1 MANKFREKLAE
12 RRSRKGYDQ
21 IARNNRLL
29 QLLRDIPDHRKGQ
42 GKLHKLENILFLS
55 VLAQLMGAV
64 NYKEIWVWITK
75 YIQNEKIKKL
85 LGVEFIRTPSR
96 SAVAEI
102 LAEVNYLELERV
114 FRIWIN
120 ELVDTSNS
128 PQLAVDGKV
137 MNGSSVNAKQS
148 TQVLNAVLID
158 SGIILA
164 HKKIADKS
172 NEVPALRELIDE
184 LDDSFIYSFDAM
196 NCKVNPTKFQQL
208 TK

>member
-1 MANKFREKLAE
+1 MANRFREKLAE
-12 RRSRKGYDQ
+12 KRSKKGYEK
-21 IARNNRLL
+21 IAKRNRLL
-29 QLLRDIPDHRKGQ
+29 QLLGEIPDHRKGQ
-42 GKLHKLENILFLS
+42 GKLHRLDHILFLS
-55 VLAQLMGAV
+55 VIAQLMGAI
-64 NYKEIWVWITK
+64 NYKEIWVWIK
-75 YIQNEKIKKL
+75 NHIQDERIKKL

-102 LAEVNYLELERV
+102 LAEVDYEELEKV

-120 ELVDTSNS
+120 ELVDTNNT

-148 TQVLNAVLID
+148 TQVLNGVLAD

-164 HKKIADKS
+164 HKQIADKS

-184 LDDSFIYSFDAM
+184 LDDSFIYTFDAM
-196 NCKVNPTKFQQL
+196 NCKKNTE
-208 TK
+208 

>member
-1 MANKFREKLAE
+1 MANKFREKLSNK
-12 RRSRKGYDQ
+12 RSRKGYEELS
-21 IARNNRLL
+21 NKNRLL
-29 QLLRDIPDHRKGQ
+29 QLLKGVKEHRKGQ
-42 GKLHKLENILFLS
+42 GKLHKLEHVLFLS
-55 VLAQLMGAV
+55 IIAQLMGAV

-75 YIQNEKIKKL
+75 HIQKDKIKKL

-96 SAVAEI
+96 SAVAQI
-102 LAEVNYLELERV
+102 LSEVDYKELEQV

-120 ELVDTSNS
+120 ELMNIEELE
-128 PQLAVDGKV
+128 QLAVDGKK

-148 TQVLNAVLID
+148 TEVLNAVLAD

-184 LDDSFIYSFDAM
+184 LDHSFIYTFDAM
-196 NCKVNPTKFQQL
+196 NTKKNSQ
-208 TK
+208 

>member
-148 TQVLNAVLID
+148 TQVLNAVLSD

-196 NCKVNPTKFQQL
+196 NCKKNIK
-208 TK
+208 

>member
-1 MANKFREKLAE
+1 MSNKFREKLAE
-12 RRSRKGYDQ
+12 KRSKKGYKN
-21 IARNNRLL
+21 IAKQNRLL
-29 QLLRDIPDHRKGQ
+29 QLLGTILDHRKGQ
-42 GKLHKLENILFLS
+42 GKLHRLDHILFLS
-55 VLAQLMGAV
+55 VIAQLMGAT

-75 YIQNEKIKKL
+75 HIQNEKIKKL

-102 LAEVNYLELERV
+102 LAQCNYKELEKV

-120 ELVDTSNS
+120 ELVDTTDDLQ
-128 PQLAVDGKV
+128 QLAVDGKV
-137 MNGSSVNAKQS
+137 MNGSSVNANKS
-148 TQVLNAVLID
+148 TEVLNAVLAH

-184 LDDSFIYSFDAM
+184 LDDSFIYTFDAM
-196 NCKVNPTKFQQL
+196 NSKKNTE
-208 TK
+208 

>member
-1 MANKFREKLAE
+1 MSNKFREKLSE
-12 RRSRKGYDQ
+12 KRSKKGYKE
-21 IARNNRLL
+21 IAKSNKLL
-29 QLLRDIPDHRKGQ
+29 QLLGTIPDHRKAQ
-42 GKLHKLENILFLS
+42 GKLHKLEHILFLS
-55 VLAQLMGAV
+55 VIAQLMGAV

-75 YIQNEKIKKL
+75 HIQNEKIKKL

-102 LAEVNYLELERV
+102 LAEVNYKELEKV

-120 ELVDTSNS
+120 ELVDTSNT

-148 TQVLNAVLID
+148 IQVLNAVLSD
-158 SGIILA
+158 SGIIVA

-184 LDDSFIYSFDAM
+184 LDDSFIYTFDAM
-196 NCKVNPTKFQQL
+196 NSKKNTE
-208 TK
+208 

>member
-12 RRSRKGYDQ
+12 KRSKKGYNEV
-21 IARNNRLL
+21 AKENKLL
-29 QLLRDIPDHRKGQ
+29 QLLSQIPDHRKGQ

-55 VLAQLMGAV
+55 IIAQLMGAI

-75 YIQNEKIKKL
+75 HIQNEKIKKL

-102 LAEVNYLELERV
+102 LAEVNYEELEKV
-114 FRIWIN
+114 FRLWIN
-120 ELVDTSNS
+120 ELVDTSNT

-137 MNGSSVNAKQS
+137 MNGSSVNATKS
-148 TQVLNAVLID
+148 TEVLNAVLAD

-172 NEVPALRELIDE
+172 NEVPALKELIDE
-184 LDDSFIYSFDAM
+184 LDDSFIYTFDAM
-196 NCKVNPTKFQQL
+196 NTK
-208 TK
+208 KNSK

>member
-1 MANKFREKLAE
+1 MANKFREKLADK
-12 RRSRKGYDQ
+12 RSKKGFDE
-21 IARNNRLL
+21 IAKKNRLL
-29 QLLRDIPDHRKGQ
+29 QLLSSMPDHRKGQ
-42 GKLHKLENILFLS
+42 GKLHRLDHILFLS

-75 YIQNEKIKKL
+75 YIQNDKIKKL

-102 LAEVNYLELERV
+102 LAEVNYIELEIV
-114 FRIWIN
+114 FRAWIN
-120 ELVDTSNS
+120 ELVDTSNT

-148 TQVLNAVLID
+148 TQVLNAVLAD

-184 LDDSFIYSFDAM
+184 LDDSFIYTFDAM
-196 NCKVNPTKFQQL
+196 NCKKNTE
-208 TK
+208 

>member
-12 RRSRKGYDQ
+12 KRSKKGYKE
-21 IARNNRLL
+21 IAKQNRLL
-29 QLLRDIPDHRKGQ
+29 QLLSQIPDHRKGQ
-42 GKLHKLENILFLS
+42 GKLHKLEHILFLS
-55 VLAQLMGAV
+55 VIAQLMGAI

-75 YIQNEKIKKL
+75 YIQNDKIKKL

-102 LAEVNYLELERV
+102 LAEVKYIELEKV

-120 ELVDTSNS
+120 EFVDTSNT

-137 MNGSSVNAKQS
+137 MNGSSVNANKS
-148 TQVLNAVLID
+148 TEVLNAVLSD

-164 HKKIADKS
+164 HKRVTDKS

-184 LDDSFIYSFDAM
+184 LDDSFIYTFDAM
-196 NCKVNPTKFQQL
+196 NSKKNAQ
-208 TK
+208 

>member
-1 MANKFREKLAE
+1 MANKFREKLAGK
-12 RRSRKGYDQ
+12 RSKKGYDI
-21 IARNNRLL
+21 IAKENHLL
-29 QLLRDIPDHRKGQ
+29 QLLSDIPDHRKGQ
-42 GKLHKLENILFLS
+42 GKLHKLEHILFLS
-55 VLAQLMGAV
+55 VIAQLMGAV

-102 LAEVNYLELERV
+102 LAEADYIELERV

-120 ELVDTSNS
+120 QLVDTSNS

-137 MNGSSVNAKQS
+137 MNGSSVNAQKS
-148 TQVLNAVLID
+148 TEVLNAVLAD
-158 SGIILA
+158 TGIILA
-164 HKKIADKS
+164 HKKITDKS

-196 NCKVNPTKFQQL
+196 NCKKNAE
-208 TK
+208 